1 MTLFKKINLRI
12 KQMTIIVILYACK
25 IMSLFTKKEH
35 WVVSERGY
43 DARDNGYFFYKYLAS
58 KHPELKVYYLI
69 NKKSADYSKVK
80 DNAVAYGSLKSFW
93 LLASC
98 KKIIST
104 HYALICPNMSP
115 KLFKVSGL
123 YKKFYFLQHGII
135 QNSLAFL
142 YAQSAP
148 MRLFVCGA
156 KPEYD
161 FVKENFGHPE
171 GVVQYTGLARY
182 DNLDNANVKKQILV
196 MPTWRQ
202 YIRTEEEFLTSE
214 YYESYSRLIS
224 NEKLIKKLEEK
235 NIDLVFYPHYEV
247 QKWIKHFSSKSKNV
261 IIASFEEY
269 DVQAL
274 LKQSALL
281 ITDYS
286 SVFFDFAYMGK
297 PVVYFQFDKEDFF
310 DKHYQKG
317 YFDYLTM
324 GFGPVFK
331 ENDEVAEYAID
342 MIEEGL
348 NQKQEYQKRI
358 EGFFALRDKN
368 NCERIYQAI
377 IQN

>member
-1 MTLFKKINLRI
+1 MTLFEKINLRV
-12 KQMTIIVILYACK
+12 KQLVIVIVLYACK
-25 IMSLFTKKEH
+25 LLSIFAKKEH
-35 WVVSERGY
+35 WVMSERGY
-43 DARDNGYFFYKYLAS
+43 DARDNGYVFYKYLVAQ
-58 KHPELKVYYLI
+58 HPDWKVYYLI
-69 NKKSADYSKVK
+69 NKSSADYSKVQ

-98 KKIIST
+98 KKIVST

-115 KLFKVSGL
+115 KLFKLCGL
-123 YKKFYFLQHGII
+123 HKKFYFLQHGII
-135 QNSLAFL
+135 HNKLAFL
-142 YAQSAP
+142 YAQAAP

-161 FVKENFGHPE
+161 FIKEKFGHPD

-182 DNLDNANVKKQILV
+182 DNLDNTNVKKQILV

-202 YIRTEEEFLTSE
+202 YIRTEEEFLASE
-214 YYESYSRLIS
+214 YYERYSRLLS
-224 NEKLIKKLEEK
+224 NENLIRKLEEK

-247 QKWIKHFSSKSKNV
+247 QKWIKRFSSKSKNV

-269 DVQAL
+269 DVQTL

-297 PVVYFQFDKEDFF
+297 PVIYFQFDRDDFF
-310 DKHYQKG
+310 GKHYQQG
-317 YFDYLTM
+317 YFDYATM
-324 GFGPVFK
+324 GFGPVF
-331 ENDEVAEYAID
+331 EQDNDVVEYAIG
-342 MIEEGL
+342 MIEEEFR
-348 NQKQEYQKRI
+348 QKEEYQKKI
-358 EGFFALRDKN
+358 DGFFVLRDKN

-377 IQN
+377 IEK